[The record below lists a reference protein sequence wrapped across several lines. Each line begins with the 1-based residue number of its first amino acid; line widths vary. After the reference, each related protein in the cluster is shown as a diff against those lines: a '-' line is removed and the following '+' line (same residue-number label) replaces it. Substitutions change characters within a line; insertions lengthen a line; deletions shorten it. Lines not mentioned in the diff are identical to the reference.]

1 MSQGLNI
8 LLEIVKISVPAVI
21 VFLTVKN
28 ILQQYLD
35 KQYQLKQL
43 EYRQNQKDGSLNI
56 RLQAYER
63 LALLCERI
71 SIPNLILRLRTA
83 EMTNVDLKAAM
94 MIAIQQEFEHNI
106 SQQIYVSEQLW
117 DLLQFAR
124 NDTMNILTG
133 MAENVPVNGNAQEFA
148 EKLFKYL
155 DDKDINVLAKV
166 QSAIRKET
174 QLLF

>member
-1 MSQGLNI
+1 MSQGLSV
-8 LLEIVKISVPAVI
+8 LLEIIKISVPAVI
-21 VFLTVKN
+21 VFLTVRN
-28 ILQQYLD
+28 ILRQYLD

-43 EYRQNQKDGSLNI
+43 DYRQNQKDGSLNV

-71 SIPNLILRLRTA
+71 SIPNLILRLRTV
-83 EMTNVDLKAAM
+83 EMTNTDLKAAM

-133 MAENVPVNGNAQEFA
+133 IAENVSPNGNAQEFA
-148 EKLFKYL
+148 EKLFNHL
-155 DDKDINVLAKV
+155 DDKNVNVLAKV

>member
-133 MAENVPVNGNAQEFA
+133 MAENVPANGNAQEFA